1 MSDQSR
7 DPHSRDQ
14 QRDWTRRE
22 WLWLMAASTLGG
34 SALLHAQGTRP
45 WGVQLYTVRNQLKT
59 DPAGTLKAIAGIG
72 YKEVELF
79 GTDFD
84 KIAPLAKEA
93 GLTPVS
99 THIDGGLV
107 LNDTAEGIL
116 DSTFDGMAKQGIKY
130 ALMAYIMPNLRGKE
144 AADYKKFGD
153 RMNHV
158 AASAKKAGLA
168 FGYHNHAFEF
178 GKLADGT
185 RPIDTILETFDPSL
199 VRFEVDVFWVSV
211 TGNDPVEFI
220 NKLGKRVMLVHLK
233 DKAKGT
239 PVKFEENV
247 EKEAFAEVGSGSIDF
262 PAVIKAAQAVGVEH
276 YFVEQDQ
283 SPDPLASLKKSY
295 EYLSRQS

>member
-1 MSDQSR
+1 MSAQPLSDPLR
-7 DPHSRDQ
+7 DH
-14 QRDWTRRE
+14 RDWTRRE
-22 WLWLMAASTLGG
+22 WLWLMAAGTLSG
-34 SALLHAQGTRP
+34 SALLRGQGARP
-45 WGVQLYTVRNQLKT
+45 WGVQLYTVRDQLKT
-59 DPAGTLKAIAGIG
+59 DAAGTLKAIAAIG

-84 KIAPLAKEA
+84 KIAPLAKDA

-107 LNDTAEGIL
+107 LNDTPEDTL
-116 DSTFDGMAKQGIKY
+116 DKTFDGIAKQGITY
-130 ALMAYIMPNLRGKE
+130 ALMAYIMPNMRGTD
-144 AADYKKFGD
+144 AAAYKKLGD
-153 RMNHV
+153 QMNRV
-158 AASAKKAGLA
+158 AASAKKAGLS

-185 RPIDTILETFDPSL
+185 RPIDTILQSFDPAL

-220 NKLGKRVMLVHLK
+220 TKLGQRVMLVHLK
-233 DKAKGT
+233 DKAKDT
-239 PVKFEENV
+239 PVQFNEMV
-247 EKEAFAEVGSGSIDF
+247 QKEAFAEVGSGSIDF
-262 PAVIKAAQAVGVEH
+262 PAVLKAAQAAGVEH

-295 EYLSRQS
+295 AYLSRQS